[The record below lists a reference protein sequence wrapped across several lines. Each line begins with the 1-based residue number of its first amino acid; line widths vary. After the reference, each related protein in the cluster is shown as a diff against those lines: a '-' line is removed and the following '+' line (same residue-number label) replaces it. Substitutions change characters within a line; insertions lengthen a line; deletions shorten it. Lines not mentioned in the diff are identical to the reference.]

1 MRVKTRALLILTV
14 LIFGISA
21 WAQSDS
27 ITPAEQAKVIRAA
40 ADLIEARYVDADK
53 GKAIA
58 AKLRQS
64 ISRWRTPR
72 EGAEF
77 AKEATAFMREVSRD
91 GHLGLSY
98 SAQPLPENDGEA
110 EFNATEMNR
119 WYGPQVNHGVEKI
132 ERLADN
138 IMLLDLRVFPPPE
151 MGGDV
156 FAAAMTV
163 VAQGA
168 ALIIDLRHNGGGDD
182 TVNLLTGYLLEP
194 GSPLS
199 GSYTRPTD
207 VRTYATSPAWVPG
220 RRFGSTKPLYILISR
235 KTFSAAEALAY
246 DLQALKR
253 ATIVGE
259 VSGGGAH
266 PFEYRRIHPHFA
278 VDLPESKSINPLTNS
293 NWQDVGVKPDVAVP
307 ADEAL
312 DKALELARA
321 QLARTA
327 ASARDVAASQR

>member
-1 MRVKTRALLILTV
+1 MHLMMKTLLIAAV
-14 LIFGISA
+14 LIRGMPVQ
-21 WAQSDS
+21 AQSDALAA
-27 ITPAEQAKVIRAA
+27 TEQSTIIRAA
-40 ADLIEARYVDADK
+40 ADLIEARYVDADR

-58 AKLRQS
+58 RKLRQS
-64 ISRWRTPR
+64 VSRWRTPQER
-72 EGAEF
+72 EAF
-77 AKEATAFMREVSRD
+77 AKDATTFMREISSD

-98 SAQPLPENDGEA
+98 SAQSLPEEDGEA
-110 EFNATEMNR
+110 DFNATEMNR
-119 WYGPQVNHGVEKI
+119 WYGPQLNHGVEKI

-138 IMLLDLRVFPPPE
+138 IMLLDLRVFPPTE
-151 MGGDV
+151 MAGDV

-163 VAQGA
+163 VAQGE
-168 ALIIDLRHNGGGDD
+168 ALIIDLRNNGGGAE

-207 VRTYATSPAWVPG
+207 VRSYATSPAWVPG
-220 RRFGSTKPLYILISR
+220 RRFGSVKPLYILISR

-253 ATIVGE
+253 ATIIGE

-278 VDLPESKSINPLTNS
+278 VNLPESKSINPITNG
-293 NWQDVGVKPDVAVP
+293 NWQDVGVKPDIAVP
-307 ADEAL
+307 AEQAL
-312 DKALELARA
+312 DKALELARSKIA
-321 QLARTA
+321 VNTA
-327 ASARDVAASQR
+327 SKQSD